1 MSRKELEKAVAQY
14 EQLIGLEKRVCQ
26 DQFDK
31 SIAEVDSYPI
41 NMNSHQIQHALFN
54 FCGIDSR
61 EESLMRQKP
70 LRKELLGNI
79 KKVPLKSSI
88 LSSYYEQGATD
99 QAKKNDS
106 SLTQQAKKRN
116 HELVKVIGLEP
127 EKLFASL
134 DKYKVQ
140 VNKMPKF
147 SNVFERAEPMM
158 PSVALTVPGQVI
170 C

>member
-1 MSRKELEKAVAQY
+1 
-14 EQLIGLEKRVCQ
+14 
-26 DQFDK
+26 
-31 SIAEVDSYPI
+31 
-41 NMNSHQIQHALFN
+41 
-54 FCGIDSR
+54 
-61 EESLMRQKP
+61 MRQKP

-134 DKYKVQ
+134 DKYKVK